1 MSNSDGES
9 SRLELLVHS
18 LAGTFGSL
26 PACLPA
32 CLLFLCTL
40 CILAIR
46 IVELIMHFHIFS
58 PSQYVGNSIASVKS
72 NSKSNCRKSKG
83 YPFFFFFYFVIE
95 SWEAVR
101 GINFDSA
108 FFFTSGMRMI
118 MSDVLL
124 KRVNHPSLSPLL
136 KHRFLS
142 SSSHKMPKNIIW
154 NFCNNQLCYP
164 KQNSKSH
171 LSGCPLLTVGG
182 KSNDEVEEEKEKQVE
197 WRKKVMAIWDD
208 STSMP
213 GIVECNTCI
222 SNCHT
227 L

>member
-1 MSNSDGES
+1 MCPSLLNVASPCQWQCYWQPTLGKKENMFSEMSNSDGES

-83 YPFFFFFYFVIE
+83 YPFFFSSI
-95 SWEAVR
+95 
-101 GINFDSA
+101 
-108 FFFTSGMRMI
+108 
-118 MSDVLL
+118 L
-124 KRVNHPSLSPLL
+124 SLRAE
-136 KHRFLS
+136 K
-142 SSSHKMPKNIIW
+142 
-154 NFCNNQLCYP
+154 
-164 KQNSKSH
+164 
-171 LSGCPLLTVGG
+171 LSGVLTLTVH
-182 KSNDEVEEEKEKQVE
+182 SSLPLACAWLCQ
-197 WRKKVMAIWDD
+197 
-208 STSMP
+208 TFY
-213 GIVECNTCI
+213 
-222 SNCHT
+222 
-227 L
+227 